1 MRFFYERVST
11 QHQSLG
17 RQEEMMKNLQI
28 DQVFA
33 DKASGKTMER
43 PQLQRLLETVR
54 SGDTVVVESYSR
66 LSRSTKDLLSIIEKL
81 QDKNVFFESLKE
93 QIDTSTATGKLFLT
107 IIAGISEF
115 EREIMLER
123 QREGIEVAKKNH
135 KYKGRQPIK
144 YDAALFVSLYD
155 QWEKG
160 NITQKMMCK
169 MLHMSRGTLY
179 KHIAEY
185 KQSSRV
191 YGEAES

>member
-17 RQEEMMKNLQI
+17 RQEEMMKKLHI
-28 DQVFA
+28 DAVYA

-43 PQLQRLLETVR
+43 PELKRLLETVR
-54 SGDTVVVESYSR
+54 SGDTVVVEFYSR
-66 LSRSTKDLLSIIEKL
+66 LSRSTKDLLSIIEQL
-81 QDKNVFFESLKE
+81 QDKGVYFESQKE
-93 QIDTSTATGKLFLT
+93 KIDTSTATGKLFLT
-107 IIAGISEF
+107 IIAGLSEF

-144 YDAALFVSLYD
+144 YDTALFVSLYD
-155 QWEKG
+155 QWKKG
-160 NITQKMMCK
+160 NITQKMMCG

-179 KHIAEY
+179 KRILEY
-185 KQSSRV
+185 
-191 YGEAES
+191 EAGNK